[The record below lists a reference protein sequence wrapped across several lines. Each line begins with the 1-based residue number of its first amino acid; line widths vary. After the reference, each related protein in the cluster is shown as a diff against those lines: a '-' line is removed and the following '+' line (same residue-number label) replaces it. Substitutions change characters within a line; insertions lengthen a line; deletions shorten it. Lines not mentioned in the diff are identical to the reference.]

1 MRTVLLVS
9 LFLFGAAYSSDLENE
24 TVPTEE
30 SLKRGL
36 SSKCGLREPSSC
48 IALELVGYVDRV
60 LRTATIQLSDDVMIV
75 DESNGV
81 AAHTP
86 VKSESL
92 ARAGSSLEDQAQ
104 QLITDKLW
112 AFATTRSLRYRMMDN
127 ADLVI
132 SGAQEAD
139 GSLGVGLSLKAPKAV
154 AEGRSRNKNMGPILA
169 MAAMKFGL
177 LGALTFKGLT
187 LLVGKALLISKIALL
202 LATII
207 GLKKLFSHQT
217 IIKKD

>member
-75 DESNGV
+75 DESSKCGFRE
-81 AAHTP
+81 P
-86 VKSESL
+86 
-92 ARAGSSLEDQAQ
+92 SSCIALE
-104 QLITDKLW
+104 
-112 AFATTRSLRYRMMDN
+112 
-127 ADLVI
+127 
-132 SGAQEAD
+132 
-139 GSLGVGLSLKAPKAV
+139 
-154 AEGRSRNKNMGPILA
+154 
-169 MAAMKFGL
+169 
-177 LGALTFKGLT
+177 
-187 LLVGKALLISKIALL
+187 LVGYVDRVLRTT
-202 LATII
+202 TIQLSDDVMI
-207 GLKKLFSHQT
+207 V
-217 IIKKD
+217 DER